1 MSDSLRYWMN
11 IVEAAIS
18 AELLNKVSPYTDEG
32 RKNSAYI
39 AKLQREIEDEE
50 SGFMRGFGKHAEFG
64 KFEPNTSAEQRER
77 NEHYLMLDKLKKY
90 ERQHMSQRQNELN
103 KQRQEQQAEID
114 GYKQAGSD
122 EYKDY
127 MGKVKKHISARADK
141 KVSKLTQQRK
151 AISVMAKRKLK

>member
-50 SGFMRGFGKHAEFG
+50 SGFMRGFGKHAEFSTFG
-64 KFEPNTSAEQRER
+64 QDKYAERKER
-77 NEHYLMLDKLKKY
+77 NEHYLMLI
-90 ERQHMSQRQNELN
+90 N
-103 KQRQEQQAEID
+103 
-114 GYKQAGSD
+114 
-122 EYKDY
+122 
-127 MGKVKKHISARADK
+127 
-141 KVSKLTQQRK
+141 
-151 AISVMAKRKLK
+151 